1 MLRLLLLLP
10 SFFTDYRIIP
20 EIAHC
25 VLKLGLAT
33 VSILG
38 CMTVG
43 FIIRYSLA
51 SRGQA
56 FSPVSR
62 PQ

>member
-10 SFFTDYRIIP
+10 SFLTDYRIIP
-20 EIAHC
+20 EVARC
-25 VLKLGLAT
+25 VIKLGLAT

-38 CMTVG
+38 CISVG
-43 FIIRYSLA
+43 LAIRDWLA
-51 SRGQA
+51 SRQT

-62 PQ
+62 VP